1 MPHSVRQCKWQLV
14 RLRIS
19 QADCQTS
26 LWVPVDQKHF
36 LSGLCQ
42 TYSQVRTGRCFAN
55 AATEDVLNMLD
66 AAPLSF
72 QEASLPETIRTRLIQ
87 AQQQCEDLYVENGA

>member
-1 MPHSVRQCKWQLV
+1 MPDYKKMYLT
-14 RLRIS
+14 L
-19 QADCQTS
+19 
-26 LWVPVDQKHF
+26 
-36 LSGLCQ
+36 
-42 TYSQVRTGRCFAN
+42 FA
-55 AATEDVLNMLD
+55 AAEDVLNMLD

>member
-1 MPHSVRQCKWQLV
+1 MELY
-14 RLRIS
+14 
-19 QADCQTS
+19 
-26 LWVPVDQKHF
+26 QKMYLTF
-36 LSGLCQ
+36 
-42 TYSQVRTGRCFAN
+42 F

-72 QEASLPETIRTRLIQ
+72 QEVALPETIRTRLIQ